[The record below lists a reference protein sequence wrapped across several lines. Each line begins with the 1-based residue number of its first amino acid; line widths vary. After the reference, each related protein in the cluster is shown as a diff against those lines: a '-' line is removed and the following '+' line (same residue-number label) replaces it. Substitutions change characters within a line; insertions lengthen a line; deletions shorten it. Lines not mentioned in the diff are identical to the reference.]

1 MRVSSRP
8 GYWGAIAATLVVVLA
23 LVGTACGGLGG
34 GADTT
39 VAPSTTAAPTTSPV
53 SDTIP
58 TTAGST
64 TTSVEATTTTQT
76 ESTVTTQELSGAET
90 VLYDG
95 SIRVMGRITEVSQD
109 GARKIKIDYA
119 LWLTGEEARQAAIEA
134 GELGPDE
141 DLPNDYYI
149 DRGDDEVREF
159 EVSGSVAITTASR
172 SGGPDEPAT
181 WPEFMSWFGESPPVG
196 TEYLRDMPW
205 WIVRDGDVV
214 IKIDEQYIP

>member
-1 MRVSSRP
+1 M
-8 GYWGAIAATLVVVLA
+8 LVLVLA
-23 LVGTACGGLGG
+23 LMATACSVGG
-34 GADTT
+34 GTDTT
-39 VAPSTTAAPTTSPV
+39 VSASTTAVPTTTAV
-53 SDTIP
+53 SETTA
-58 TTAGST
+58 TTAGPT
-64 TTSVEATTTTQT
+64 TTSTEVTTTTET
-76 ESTVTTQELSGAET
+76 ESTVTTEELSGAET

-119 LWLTGEEARQAAIEA
+119 LWLTGEEARQAAIAA

-141 DLPNDYYI
+141 ELPNDYYI
-149 DRGDDEVREF
+149 DGGDAEVREF
-159 EVSGSVAITTASR
+159 VVSGSVAITTASR

-181 WPEFMSWFGESPPVG
+181 WPEFMSWFGGSPPVG